1 MPRTILCKKYQEELE
16 GLDKPP
22 FPNAKGQK
30 IFDTI
35 SKKAWLEWLDIQ
47 TRLINEKHLNMLDIE
62 SRAYIQEQ
70 QDKFFNNEQHE
81 DAKGFN

>member
-1 MPRTILCKKYQEELE
+1 MTRTILCNKYQQELE

-70 QDKFFNNEQHE
+70 QDKFFNNEQYE
-81 DAKGFN
+81 DAEGFK